1 MIDWL
6 NSFSFEA
13 VAHIVHPLLVLAA
26 LAMFHAGVGYTAGW
40 ILRMKDK
47 EPDTAG
53 DEFTVFVSVSLIFI
67 AFESALVMVWW
78 ILGGVK
84 NGDGLT
90 LVYFASYA
98 VLLVALLTG
107 SFLPHKK
114 WEREI
119 ELTEE

>member
-6 NSFSFEA
+6 NEFSLEA
-13 VAHIVHPLLVLAA
+13 VAHIVHPLLVLAV
-26 LAMFHAGVGYTAGW
+26 LAMFHAGVGYTVGW

-47 EPDTAG
+47 EPDTVV
-53 DEFTVFVSVSLIFI
+53 DEFPVFVSVSLIFI

-98 VLLVALLTG
+98 VLLAALLTG

-119 ELTEE
+119 GEVK